1 MSRGAG
7 QNRVAERVSRYVP
20 FWEVPGSN
28 VRLECGEVFQVN
40 IFWSLMLAPL
50 PHNFV
55 KWKQRVDFFEIAD
68 FFFFTSLSR
77 TKCSPRQSMN
87 SGRNRNHILPV
98 SIHIHS
104 EWVQVRKSVSEKFST
119 FSHLR
124 LIFMDCFLWYFLY
137 IFRDRFNSLLVAL
150 LSKTGNCWVS
160 FCSLFLSL
168 SLILYCARGD
178 QVREDLSL

>member
-1 MSRGAG
+1 MSKGAG

-68 FFFFTSLSR
+68 FFFHFTFAYKMQPQTEYELRPEQKPHPSCQHSHTLNGFKSERVSL
-77 TKCSPRQSMN
+77 KN
-87 SGRNRNHILPV
+87 SQLFP
-98 SIHIHS
+98 
-104 EWVQVRKSVSEKFST
+104 
-119 FSHLR
+119 HLG
-124 LIFMDCFLWYFLY
+124 LIFMDCFLWYLLY

-160 FCSLFLSL
+160 L
-168 SLILYCARGD
+168 
-178 QVREDLSL
+178 

>member
-1 MSRGAG
+1 MSKGAG

-68 FFFFTSLSR
+68 FFFSLHFCVQNAAPDRVWTQAGTETTSFLSAFTY
-77 TKCSPRQSMN
+77 
-87 SGRNRNHILPV
+87 
-98 SIHIHS
+98 S

-119 FSHLR
+119 FSHLG
-124 LIFMDCFLWYFLY
+124 LIFMDCFLWYLLY

-168 SLILYCARGD
+168 WLILYCARGD

>member
-1 MSRGAG
+1 MSKGAG

-77 TKCSPRQSMN
+77 TKCSPRQYELRPEQKPHPSCQHSHTLNGFKSERVSLKN
-87 SGRNRNHILPV
+87 SQLFLILDLFLWIV
-98 SIHIHS
+98 SYDIC
-104 EWVQVRKSVSEKFST
+104 FT
-119 FSHLR
+119 FSG
-124 LIFMDCFLWYFLY
+124 
-137 IFRDRFNSLLVAL
+137 
-150 LSKTGNCWVS
+150 T
-160 FCSLFLSL
+160 
-168 SLILYCARGD
+168 
-178 QVREDLSL
+178 DLTVY

>member
-1 MSRGAG
+1 MSKGAG

-28 VRLECGEVFQVN
+28 VRLECSEVFQVN

-98 SIHIHS
+98 SIHILWMGS
-104 EWVQVRKSVSEKFST
+104 SQKECLWKILNFFLILDLFLWIVSYDICFT
-119 FSHLR
+119 FSG
-124 LIFMDCFLWYFLY
+124 
-137 IFRDRFNSLLVAL
+137 
-150 LSKTGNCWVS
+150 T
-160 FCSLFLSL
+160 
-168 SLILYCARGD
+168 
-178 QVREDLSL
+178 DLTVY